1 MKSDFLIAVTQ
12 LAAERNLPR
21 EIVYAAIEAALISAY
36 KKDNLAA
43 GQDISVKLSPSD
55 GEIRVYT
62 RKTVVEKVEDELTEL
77 SVKEARRH
85 QADAKLDDVIELET
99 DDYNAG
105 RIAAQTAKQ
114 VVMQRLR
121 EAERELVY
129 EEYIE
134 REGDILN
141 ATVQR
146 VEPKQVILDL
156 GRAEAILPASEE
168 VPSERYRP
176 NQRLKV
182 YLLGVERTARG
193 PEVIVS
199 RAHRNLLKRLFELEV
214 PEIYNGSVEIMAIAR
229 EAGSRSKVAVAARQ
243 EGVDPV
249 GSCVGLRG
257 IRIQNI
263 VNELQGEKIDVVQ
276 WHNDPPMFISNA
288 LSPAQILR
296 VDTNEGTNT
305 ATVVVSDRYLSL
317 AIGREGQNAR
327 LAAKLTGWKVDIKSS
342 LEYEAERAQIIIS
355 SEQLLTDDDT
365 DGVNIASAEVADT
378 GVSDSHTVEQEDIEI
393 VVGADVAEIDAA
405 VSGEKEVVVSDGD
418 GNTQDTK
425 SPEEMLL
432 EEASHEEQDIP
443 QEEHETLDSDES
455 SELDG
460 EDLWVLPEVQQERSG
475 IRFSEDIL
483 GLRGGGS
490 GTARRG
496 GARRRGGG
504 GSQQTP
510 NSARKGKGKGKQPEL
525 LGSERPLVGDR

>member
-1 MKSDFLIAVTQ
+1 
-12 LAAERNLPR
+12 
-21 EIVYAAIEAALISAY
+21 
-36 KKDNLAA
+36 
-43 GQDISVKLSPSD
+43 
-55 GEIRVYT
+55 
-62 RKTVVEKVEDELTEL
+62 
-77 SVKEARRH
+77 
-85 QADAKLDDVIELET
+85 
-99 DDYNAG
+99 
-105 RIAAQTAKQ
+105 
-114 VVMQRLR
+114 
-121 EAERELVY
+121 
-129 EEYIE
+129 
-134 REGDILN
+134 
-141 ATVQR
+141 
-146 VEPKQVILDL
+146 
-156 GRAEAILPASEE
+156 
-168 VPSERYRP
+168 
-176 NQRLKV
+176 
-182 YLLGVERTARG
+182 
-193 PEVIVS
+193 
-199 RAHRNLLKRLFELEV
+199 
-214 PEIYNGSVEIMAIAR
+214 
-229 EAGSRSKVAVAARQ
+229 
-243 EGVDPV
+243 
-249 GSCVGLRG
+249 
-257 IRIQNI
+257 

-443 QEEHETLDSDES
+443 QKEHETLDSDES